1 MIPKVYVRAKSKA
14 ELNRRLRMEDVIQC
28 TDYSLLTDGIGFQL
42 GADVPDG
49 TQVAL
54 FTKIQ
59 NGFPYAHSFGVYDYN
74 TNQVL

>member
-14 ELNRRLRMEDVIQC
+14 ELNRRLREENVVRC
-28 TDYSLLTDGIGFQL
+28 TEYTLLTDGIEFHL

-59 NGFPYAHSFGVYDYN
+59 NGFPYAHSFGVYNYN
-74 TNQVL
+74 KNQVQ

>member
-14 ELNRRLRMEDVIQC
+14 ELNRRLRMENVIRC
-28 TDYSLLTDGIGFQL
+28 TDYSLLTDGIEFHL

-49 TQVAL
+49 TPVAL

-59 NGFPYAHSFGVYDYN
+59 NGFPYAQSFGVYNYN
-74 TNQVL
+74 ENQVQ